1 MLLLMHLVGSLGA
14 MFVMRMRLWSCMLI
28 LCTQCAQLKL
38 NVSSARMSM
47 LYVIFVGTK
56 NA

>member
-1 MLLLMHLVGSLGA
+1 MLLQMHLVGSLGA

-28 LCTQCAQLKL
+28 LFTQCAQLKQ

-47 LYVIFVGTK
+47 LYVTFAGTK
-56 NA
+56 HA